1 MGQYEI
7 FKGGGN
13 LDGTKRQCDGII
25 LQCDKTEGHCDLT
38 VEHYVGEWIIVKGHW
53 GMVKEQLIND
63 GQ

>member
-13 LDGTKRQCDGII
+13 LDGTKKQCDDKM
-25 LQCDKTEGHCDLT
+25 LHCDKTEGHCDLT

-53 GMVKEQLIND
+53 GTVKE
-63 GQ
+63 